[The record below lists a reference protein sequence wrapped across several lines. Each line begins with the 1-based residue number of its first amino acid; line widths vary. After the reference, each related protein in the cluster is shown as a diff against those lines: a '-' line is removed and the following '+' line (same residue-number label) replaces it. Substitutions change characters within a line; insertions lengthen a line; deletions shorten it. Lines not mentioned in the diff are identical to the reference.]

1 MITFLTV
8 LHIVSCVFLVIL
20 VLVQS
25 GKGAEISASF
35 GGSSQT
41 VFGSS
46 GGANFFTRATAVMA
60 GIFLLTAL
68 ALVAWGGKSKKS
80 VFDGATIPT
89 QPLKETPPA
98 PAAPDAAAP
107 AAPAAAPAKSA
118 P

>member
-46 GGANFFTRATAVMA
+46 GGANFFTRATGAMA
-60 GIFLLTAL
+60 GIFLITAL

-80 VFDGATIPT
+80 VFDGAVIPA
-89 QPLKETPPA
+89 PKAPA
-98 PAAPDAAAP
+98 QTEPAAPAQAPEADAAAP
-107 AAPAAAPAKSA
+107 KKAQ
-118 P
+118 